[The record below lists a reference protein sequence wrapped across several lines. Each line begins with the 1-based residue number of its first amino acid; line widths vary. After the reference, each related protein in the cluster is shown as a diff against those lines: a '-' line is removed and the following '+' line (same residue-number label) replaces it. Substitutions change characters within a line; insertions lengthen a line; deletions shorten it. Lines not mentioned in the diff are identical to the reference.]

1 MVFHRVSSAAE
12 RTPRILDPMKTP
24 LRLVLAVGLLALT
37 LTGCATSPQAA
48 DAPTRQTRQAAAHM
62 AEIKSTKAA
71 GLIVISAVYG
81 SGDKYADV
89 TGRVND
95 LLRDP
100 RAYFWAKPAWLQA
113 DPAPGWNKALV
124 VVYELDGRRRIFSTG
139 EGGTVSVGRLLEN
152 AERTSDAAKKK
163 SKPKGKAKDVAP

>member
-1 MVFHRVSSAAE
+1 
-12 RTPRILDPMKTP
+12 MKTP
-24 LRLVLAVGLLALT
+24 LRLALAVGLLALT
-37 LTGCATSPQAA
+37 LTGCATTPPAA
-48 DAPTRQTRQAAAHM
+48 KEASARPNRQAAAHM
-62 AEIKSTKAA
+62 AEIEPTKAA

-100 RAYFWAKPAWLQA
+100 QAYFWAKPKWLQA
-113 DPAPGWNKALV
+113 DPTPGWNKALV
-124 VVYELDGRRRIFSTG
+124 VIYELDGRRRIFSTG

-152 AERTSDAAKKK
+152 AERTPQAAKKK
-163 SKPKGKAKDVAP
+163 SKPKGKSKDAAR